1 MANLSNIN
9 NRFLVTTGGNV
20 LIGSTAVH
28 ASGSALLQVTGDSD
42 FIGSSGRKMVISPD
56 TTSLD
61 VINYPL
67 HFRTGSQTA
76 TEKMRIDTV
85 GNVMI
90 GIDSTLGSSIL
101 TIKQSSVDTGIFLVQ
116 SDGNDD
122 KGWGMYSRTNGGFRI
137 RRVAATTITPFSIDT
152 SGNVTFSYGI
162 AVTGTYSDSSG
173 DVGTAGQ
180 ILSSTATGTNWIS
193 HSTANDFLTGLS
205 FNTGDGVLTATVSN
219 QSNVTVDLDG
229 RYLTSYTETDTLQ
242 NVCSRGN
249 STSTAINMTGS
260 GASGYL
266 YVAGNA
272 ASAAPTN
279 NQGMAFAYNNSG
291 GSRENELFFNPGIV
305 TPADNAT
312 YYFAIINEYLNS
324 SSGNARTTDT
334 LFKLYGDGNL
344 ELVGPT
350 STSTIANT
358 FWRMPKVAAPNTGYY
373 LSKSA
378 GSIDLQWT
386 APPSGGS
393 GTVTSVATGN
403 GLTGGTITTTG
414 TLTMSGSYT
423 GNFAATSV
431 QPGGSGQGILSAGNV
446 DRNLKYTGGGSS
458 TDGGFTGFNNAGG
471 HLWQL
476 YGSGNDYGFLD
487 GNWAGW
493 DLQKTKNGNLYM
505 NGSTTYYVNTTS
517 NSFLAGNLSVG
528 LVNTSYGI
536 FCSSAISGTN
546 IYANS
551 SGGSFVFGAST
562 SEGEYIQRPGG
573 SNDICLIAGGS
584 IGINTTTP
592 SSYSNG
598 SIGGGNTSLVIAGGG
613 NQGITISGSS
623 SAKIVLS
630 KNTTPECFI
639 QSDVNNAGTMEF
651 FTNGTGATRTLKL
664 LPTGQVKLD
673 QYGSGSYTGTAAYN
687 LSVDSSGNII
697 ETSGGGG
704 GGLTPAIQEQTWTFS
719 RAQLN
724 SGFGGS
730 GYTLIAAQG
739 SGTFV
744 IVQSSWWYTTGTSTS
759 SGANLNLEA
768 RQENQIPGTQTVT
781 KIVGTQFNY
790 MTSQNG
796 GNGMFFRDVP
806 ISGLRPYAPN
816 KPTTFHRTSGNQLP
830 SQFTELKLKLQWRV
844 FDSSNI

>member
-20 LIGSTAVH
+20 LIGQTAAV
-28 ASGSALLQVTGDSD
+28 GSSILQVTGNATFSDNVFLSSNKYILIGTDSGD
-42 FIGSSGRKMVISPD
+42 AFNSDSAIRIQETGNAYMQIKTGTANQGGVLIGDTDDDYVGGFIYSNNTNTLTFQQNNAAALTISGSQNATFTGDITVSGGDITLGGTGRIQGVDTVSASTDAANKAYVDAHPGSGGTVTSVATGNGISGGTI
-56 TTSLD
+56 TTSGTL
-61 VINYPL
+61 
-67 HFRTGSQTA
+67 
-76 TEKMRIDTV
+76 TV
-85 GNVMI
+85 GAGN
-90 GIDSTLGSSIL
+90 GLS
-101 TIKQSSVDTGIFLVQ
+101 QSS
-116 SDGNDD
+116 
-122 KGWGMYSRTNGGFRI
+122 
-137 RRVAATTITPFSIDT
+137 
-152 SGNVTFSYGI
+152 
-162 AVTGTYSDSSG
+162 
-173 DVGTAGQ
+173 
-180 ILSSTATGTNWIS
+180 
-193 HSTANDFLTGLS
+193 TGLLMS
-205 FNTGDGVLTATVSN
+205 G
-219 QSNVTVDLDG
+219 
-229 RYLTSYTETDTLQ
+229 SYT
-242 NVCSRGN
+242 GN
-249 STSTAINMTGS
+249 FSVSGSITTNGS
-260 GASGYL
+260 GAGGYL

-279 NQGMAFAYNNSG
+279 TQGMAFAYNNSG

-305 TPADNAT
+305 TPAQNAT

-334 LFKLYGDGNL
+334 LVKLYGDGNL

-358 FWRMPKVAAPNTGYY
+358 FWRMPKSAAPNTGYY

-446 DRNLKYTGGGSS
+446 DRNLKYTGGSS

-476 YGSGNDYGFLD
+476 YGSGSNYGFLD
-487 GNWAGW
+487 GNWGAW
-493 DLQKTKNGNLYM
+493 DLMKTKTGNLYM
-505 NGSTTYYVNTTS
+505 NNNTTYYLNTTS

-546 IYANS
+546 MYANS

-562 SEGEYIQRPGG
+562 TEGEYIQRPGG
-573 SNDICLIAGGS
+573 SDDICLIAGGS

-598 SIGGGNTSLVIAGGG
+598 SIGAGNTSLVIAGGG

-664 LPTGQVKLD
+664 LPTGQVKFD

-687 LSVDSSGNII
+687 LSVDSSGNMI
-697 ETSGGGG
+697 ETSGSGG
-704 GGLTPAIQEQTWTFS
+704 GGLTPSIQEQTWTFT

-744 IVQSSWWYTTGTSTS
+744 IVQGSWWYTTGTSTS
-759 SGANLNLEA
+759 SGANLHLEA

>member
-20 LIGSTAVH
+20 LIGNTA
-28 ASGSALLQVTGDSD
+28 ASGSSILQVTGDSY
-42 FIGSSGRKMVISPD
+42 FIGSSGKNITISPD
-56 TTSLD
+56 TTSIN

-67 HFRTGSQTA
+67 IFKTGSQTA
-76 TEKMRIDTV
+76 LEQMRIDIS

-90 GIDSTLGSSIL
+90 GIDSVLGSAIL
-101 TIKQSSVDTGIFLVQ
+101 TIKQGNYADTGLFLVQ
-116 SDGNDD
+116 GDANDD
-122 KGWGMYSRTNGGFRI
+122 KGWGMYSRTNGTFRI
-137 RRVAATTITPFSIDT
+137 NRVGATTITPFSIDT

-162 AVTGTYSDSSG
+162 EVTGTYSDSSG

-205 FNTGDGVLTATVSN
+205 FNTSDGVLTATVSN

-279 NQGMAFAYNNSG
+279 SQGMAFAYNNSG
-291 GSRENELFFNPGIV
+291 GSRENELFFNPGTV
-305 TPADNAT
+305 TPAENAT

-324 SSGNARTTDT
+324 SSGNARVTDT
-334 LFKLYGDGNL
+334 LVKLYGDGNL

-358 FWRMPKVAAPNTGYY
+358 FWRMPKSAAPNTGYY

-431 QPGGSGQGILSAGNV
+431 QPGGSGQGVLSAGNV

-458 TDGGFTGFNNAGG
+458 TDGGFTGFNNAGS

-487 GNWAGW
+487 ANWASW
-493 DLQKTKNGNLYM
+493 DLRKTKSGNLYM
-505 NGSTTYYVNTTS
+505 NNNNTYYLNTAS

-551 SGGSFVFGAST
+551 NGGSFVFGAST
-562 SEGEYIQRPGG
+562 SEGEYIQRPSGSDDIVIVAG
-573 SNDICLIAGGS
+573 SNERFRIKGNGALAVNGS
-584 IGINTTTP
+584 TNYGTSGQVLT
-592 SSYSNG
+592 SNG
-598 SIGGGNTSLVIAGGG
+598 
-613 NQGITISGSS
+613 
-623 SAKIVLS
+623 
-630 KNTTPECFI
+630 
-639 QSDVNNAGTMEF
+639 NA
-651 FTNGTGATRTLKL
+651 A
-664 LPTGQVKLD
+664 PSWQ
-673 QYGSGSYTGTAAYN
+673 A
-687 LSVDSSGNII
+687 
-697 ETSGGGG
+697 GGG
-704 GGLTPAIQEQTWTFS
+704 GGLTPAVQEQTWTFTA
-719 RAQLN
+719 AQLN
-724 SGFGGS
+724 AGFGGS
-730 GYTLIAAQG
+730 GYTLIAAPG
-739 SGTFV
+739 GGTTGPGATYV
-744 IVQSSWWYTTGTSTS
+744 VVEESYWMTTGTATS
-759 SGANLNLEA
+759 AVGLQLEA
-768 RQENQIPGTQTVT
+768 RQSNQIPGVQTVT
-781 KIVGTQFNY
+781 RVNSTQWNY
-790 MTSQNG
+790 MTGNNS
-796 GNGMFFRDVP
+796 GNGMIYRPAVT
-806 ISGLRPYAPN
+806 GNAVVRPYLPGAG
-816 KPTTFHRTSGNQLP
+816 TTLHKVSGGTLP
-830 SQFTELKLKLQWRV
+830 SGFTNLKLKIIYKL
-844 FDSSNI
+844 FTSANI